1 MTDTAIIGRNIEVL
15 QTSVGEGTSPFSW
28 GAAVAGAIAATA
40 VTFILLSLGSGI
52 GFVTASPYSGGPSAK
67 TLTALG
73 AIWIVLSQAWGYA
86 VGGYLAGR
94 LRSRGSSFAT
104 DETNFRDGAHG
115 FVAWALGRRPHRDDG
130 RARRSVR
137 RKPYRACRRNARRGR
152 GCRHRRGSGR
162 SGAKSAERLLRR
174 LAVPHGAAR
183 RRCATAGQGSFAAGG
198 PMQTGSGGAPA
209 SSPQGDVPPAMQP
222 GQTAQATQTSPTGQA
237 GGQPQTGG
245 GAQPSATSD
254 DRGEAV
260 RIFASGMRDGKL
272 SDDDRAHLG
281 RVVQARTG
289 MTPEEAN
296 RRVDE
301 TVARANKAAKD
312 AADAAAKAASYFAF
326 WSFMALLFGAAAA
339 TVGGIVGGN
348 QRDDDMAPDRG

>member
-115 FVAWALGRRPHRDDG
+115 FVAWALGVVLTVTMV
-130 RARRSVR
+130 A
-137 RKPYRACRRNARRGR
+137 
-152 GCRHRRGSGR
+152 
-162 SGAKSAERLLRR
+162 L
-174 LAVPHGAAR
+174 GAAFGASLTAHVG
-183 RRCATAGQGSFAAGG
+183 ATLGAGAAGGTGAAAGGATQNPQNAYYVDSLFLTAPRGAGAPGAGQGTSPAAGG

-209 SSPQGDVPPAMQP
+209 ASPQGETPPAMQP
-222 GQTAQATQTSPTGQA
+222 GQSAQTSPA
-237 GGQPQTGG
+237 G
-245 GAQPSATSD
+245 ATSD

-272 SDDDRAHLG
+272 SDEDRAYLG

-301 TVARANKAAKD
+301 TVARASKTAKD

>member
-115 FVAWALGRRPHRDDG
+115 FVAWALGVVLTVTMV
-130 RARRSVR
+130 A
-137 RKPYRACRRNARRGR
+137 
-152 GCRHRRGSGR
+152 
-162 SGAKSAERLLRR
+162 L
-174 LAVPHGAAR
+174 GAAFGASLTAHVG
-183 RRCATAGQGSFAAGG
+183 ATLGAGAAGGTGAAAGGATQNPQNAYYVDSLFRTAPRGAGASGAGQGTSFAAGG
-198 PMQTGSGGAPA
+198 PLQTGSGGAPA
-209 SSPQGDVPPAMQP
+209 ASPQGETPPAMQP
-222 GQTAQATQTSPTGQA
+222 GQTAQTSPA
-237 GGQPQTGG
+237 GSQGQTGG
-245 GAQPSATSD
+245 GAQTSAMSD

-301 TVARANKAAKD
+301 TVARASKTAKD

-326 WSFMALLFGAAAA
+326 WSFMALLFGAVAA